1 MNTNIIIY
9 NNDALSASKCLENC
23 SINCI
28 ITSPPYFNC
37 RNYHN
42 NEKQIGLEDSP
53 EKYIEN
59 LCDIFDSLKPKL
71 KDDGILF
78 VNIKILY
85 GWFGHFDIRL
95 KIWRSNFDKCRR
107 I

>member
-1 MNTNIIIY
+1 MSVNGEI
-9 NNDALSASKCLENC
+9 
-23 SINCI
+23 
-28 ITSPPYFNC
+28 
-37 RNYHN
+37 
-42 NEKQIGLEDSP
+42 
-53 EKYIEN
+53 KY
-59 LCDIFDSLKPKL
+59 
-71 KDDGILF
+71 GILF

>member
-1 MNTNIIIY
+1 MFLFINSLFK
-9 NNDALSASKCLENC
+9 NNRLLGRVGG
-23 SINCI
+23 
-28 ITSPPYFNC
+28 YF
-37 RNYHN
+37 
-42 NEKQIGLEDSP
+42 
-53 EKYIEN
+53 
-59 LCDIFDSLKPKL
+59 LCKELFAYYRTVKL
-71 KDDGILF
+71 KIFMSVNGEIKYGILF